1 MATPT
6 ALILAANPAQE
17 GRIQMAHS
25 AIAHMA
31 YRVEPGPILMRARGN
46 LPSQGGLLYL
56 CMDGPVQGSNLPFF
70 LQQIFRECAGRNY
83 RGVVADLPQG
93 CGELAAAL
101 DGSLCGRSLKLYV
114 PESLGRQAPHARLLI
129 STALSGGT
137 LRQRLCDARSRHGE
151 RAVPALERI
160 AMDFTPPARMGIGRA
175 LDPEELGQL
184 RQRWNA
190 SVFFSPDL
198 CCRYFSYFDRGQGHI
213 VLFDDRE
220 TMQAKLRLIREL
232 GFEECLC
239 AWGDLQ

>member
-17 GRIQMAHS
+17 GRIQMEHS

-31 YRVEPGPILMRARGN
+31 YRVEPGPLLMRARGK
-46 LPSQGGLLYL
+46 LPGQSGLLYL
-56 CMDGPVQGSNLPFF
+56 SMDGPIQGNGLSFF
-70 LQQIFRECAGRNY
+70 LQQIFRECGARNY
-83 RGVVADLPQG
+83 RGVVADLPQS
-93 CGELAAAL
+93 CGELAATL
-101 DGSLCGRSLKLYV
+101 DRNLCNKGFKLYV
-114 PESLGRQAPHARLLI
+114 PESLCRQAPHARLLI

-137 LRQRLCDARSRHGE
+137 LRQRLCDARIRHGE

-160 AMDFTPPARMGIGRA
+160 AMDFTPPARTGTGRA
-175 LDPEELGQL
+175 LNPEELGPL
-184 RQRWNA
+184 RQKWNA

-232 GFEECLC
+232 GFDECLC